1 MEIKSHNVLI
11 GSFVLTTL
19 LAIVIFA
26 MWIAQIQLDRQYTYY
41 HIVFEGSV
49 SGLGKSGAVQYN
61 GLPVGKVADLY
72 LAEDDPNKVIAL
84 VQLDSR
90 TPVKEDS
97 VAKLE
102 LYGLTGVALI
112 EITGGSPNAPMLKP
126 KPGETYATITAAQS
140 TLQELAASAP
150 EAMQEARE
158 TLAQIKMLVSENQQS
173 IHDTLANIK
182 ELTGALAASSD
193 DIEKTMKNLSQAS
206 VQVNSLT
213 SDANKLMKNDVRG
226 FLDDASATA
235 RSFRELSDQL
245 ETISRENGPALG
257 DGISE
262 LPGLVSDMRALVSSL
277 DKIASKAQDDPARFL
292 LGNNVPEVEAK

>member
-61 GLPVGKVADLY
+61 GLPVGKVSDLY

-112 EITGGSPNAPMLKP
+112 EITGGSPNSPMLKP
-126 KPGETYATITAAQS
+126 KPGEQYATITAAQS

-150 EAMQEARE
+150 EAMQEARA
-158 TLAQIKMLVSENQQS
+158 TLGQIKMLVSENQQS
-173 IHDTLANIK
+173 IHDTLDNIK
-182 ELTGALAASSD
+182 ELTDALAASSS
-193 DIEKTMKNLSQAS
+193 DIQKTMENLSQAS

-213 SDANKLMKNDVRG
+213 RDANSLMKNDVRG

-235 RSFRELSDQL
+235 RSFRQLSDQL
-245 ETISRENGPALG
+245 ETISRVNGPALG

-262 LPGLVSDMRALVSSL
+262 LPGLVSDMRALVTSL